1 MPGIDGPLKSHSLVK
16 EKERLQKRG
25 LFTFGAE
32 NSDIVIVN
40 EGVAITGFT
49 QVQAYG
55 LGGNLNDMGFEVT
68 RSMKNESGA
77 DRVVDWTI
85 TNETQATTL
94 DSGSITLSDG
104 ELSTATSFYPLSK
117 IKNGDYIKFAIGN
130 QGIGTAVGSPTFA
143 QMSFKVKSVFLRT
156 DG

>member
-1 MPGIDGPLKSHSLVK
+1 MGIEGPLKQRT
-16 EKERLQKRG
+16 EKAPRQIAEKR

-32 NSDIVIVN
+32 NSDVVIVN
-40 EGVAITGFT
+40 EGVAITGYI

-55 LGGNLNDMGFEVT
+55 LGGNENDMGFEVT
-68 RSMKNESGA
+68 RSLKNESGG

-85 TNETQATTL
+85 TNQTKVTTL
-94 DSGSITLSDG
+94 STGSDTLSDG
-104 ELSTATSFYPLSK
+104 ELTTATSFFPLSK
-117 IKNGDYIKFAIGN
+117 IANGDYIRFTISNA
-130 QGIGTAVGSPTFA
+130 GIGTAVGSATFA

>member
-1 MPGIDGPLKSHSLVK
+1 MALSSEFQVVEDL
-16 EKERLQKRG
+16 RKRP

-32 NSDIVIVN
+32 NSDVTIVN

-55 LGGNLNDMGFEVT
+55 LGGHENDMGFEVT

-85 TNETQATTL
+85 TNETKATTL
-94 DSGSITLSDG
+94 ASGSITLSDG
-104 ELSTATSFYPLSK
+104 ELSTATGFYGIDQIS
-117 IKNGDYIKFAIGN
+117 NGDFIRFTIGDD
-130 QGIGTAVGSPTFA
+130 GIGTAVASPTMA
-143 QMSFKVKSVFLRT
+143 QMSFTVKSIFLTR
-156 DG
+156 DD

>member
-1 MPGIDGPLKSHSLVK
+1 MALSSEFQIVEDL
-16 EKERLQKRG
+16 RKRP

-32 NSDIVIVN
+32 NSDITIVN

-55 LGGNLNDMGFEVT
+55 LGGNENDMGFEVT
-68 RSMKNESGA
+68 KSMKNESGA

-85 TNETQATTL
+85 TNETKATTL

-104 ELSTATSFYPLSK
+104 ELSTTTEFFGIDQIS
-117 IKNGDYIKFAIGN
+117 NGDFIRFTIAN
-130 QGIGTAVGSPTFA
+130 AGIGTAVGSATFA
-143 QMSFKVKSVFLRT
+143 QMSFKVRSVFLTR
-156 DG
+156 DD